1 MKLKFDKITEY
12 AFNILG
18 WGLAT
23 DIGLSAEKMRWLGS
37 SRYTVASLLHIL
49 KLKKRSATII

>member
-1 MKLKFDKITEY
+1 MELKFDKTTEY

-23 DIGLSAEKMRWLGS
+23 DIGLSAEKIRWLGS

-49 KLKKRSATII
+49 ILPL